1 MMPPLMELL
10 VRLQDSAFSMW
21 VLGSDSIWSYPTIL
35 TLHTVG
41 LAILVGAA
49 LIIDLRVLGV
59 GGNVPLPIIGG
70 LYRYVW
76 AGFLINLASGI
87 VLFVVQAADHAVQ
100 PVFYIKLVFIAIA
113 FGLALVIKRRVFSDT
128 VRGEGVRGLAVVSLI
143 CWVAAITAGRL
154 MAYV

>member
-1 MMPPLMELL
+1 MQLL
-10 VRLQDSAFSMW
+10 ERLQDSAFSMW

-49 LIIDLRVLGV
+49 LIIDLRLLGL
-59 GGNVPLPIIGG
+59 GRAVPLTTIRG

-76 AGFLINLASGI
+76 IGFVINLLSGI
-87 VLFVVQAADHAVQ
+87 VLFVVQAADRAVQ
-100 PVFYIKLVFIAIA
+100 PIFYVKLAFITVAFAIA
-113 FGLALVIKRRVFSDT
+113 LVLTRRAFDTPGDGSMRGLALI
-128 VRGEGVRGLAVVSLI
+128 SLV
-143 CWVAAITAGRL
+143 CWVAAIAAGRL